1 MSESENETPAQVRE
15 SWIRARRSL
24 GRGAPSILFGTSTG
38 ALDRAARRLEAAER
52 EAREHKREDEALRRA
67 LLDPP

>member
-1 MSESENETPAQVRE
+1 MQEDETPDEAGE
-15 SWIRARRSL
+15 SWVRARRSL

-52 EAREHKREDEALRRA
+52 EAREHKED
-67 LLDPP
+67 